1 VLIAKTPLSVDNLGY
16 DDICARND
24 RLVLSSK
31 SNGQTSCSGWPSF
44 LPLEKTT
51 SGAVVDQAFD
61 LVANTH
67 CHLLLLGS
75 FPGVWSLRDRQ
86 YYANP
91 RNQFWQLLS
100 PVIGIDLVPLGY
112 ADRLATVLAHGIGL
126 WDVVATARRVGSL
139 DSALRDV
146 APRALHSAAAGLP
159 DLRAMAFNGATAF
172 KIGQRQMAKCPKV
185 KCLLLPSSSPA
196 HTIGLAAKA
205 EQWRHLASYLAH

>member
-1 VLIAKTPLSVDNLGY
+1 MDNRGYVDL
-16 DDICARND
+16 CARHD
-24 RLVLSSK
+24 RLALSGK
-31 SNGQTSCSGWPSF
+31 SDGLTSCSVRPSF
-44 LPLEKTT
+44 LSLGKTARGT
-51 SGAVVDQAFD
+51 AIDQAFD

-67 CHLLLLGS
+67 CRRLLLGS
-75 FPGVWSLRDRQ
+75 FPGALSFRDRQ

-100 PVIGIDLVPLGY
+100 PVVGIDLVPLGY
-112 ADRLATVLAHGIGL
+112 ADRLATLLAHGIGL
-126 WDVVATARRVGSL
+126 WDVVATARRAGSL

-159 DLRAMAFNGATAF
+159 DLRAMAFNGATTF
-172 KIGQRQMAKCPKV
+172 KIGQRQMAKCPKI

-196 HTIGLAAKA
+196 HTISPGAKG